1 MNVLIKTIVGMAFFI
16 FVMQNVSAQTGA
28 DSLSIYKSINLNEV
42 SVKGNRPIIK
52 DEGSLR
58 TVQVKGTMLAEMGS
72 LNDVL
77 RATPG
82 LIMKGEKQFEVI
94 GKGTPKYYI
103 DGKEVTKQDVLSTI
117 RSNNIAKIEIESE
130 PSAKYPVGTEA
141 VINVVTIKPIKDMI
155 SLNLGESMSFKRKY
169 SNNPSLSFLMK
180 KGFWTTSI
188 DYDYSISRNLN
199 KETYFKEIYHPET
212 TFRTDEANHLLMKDD
227 THSFTWGNDFQL
239 TDKHRISFEYY
250 FEHEKEKD
258 TNDEMMSFK
267 NGTELTYRD
276 IYRVEKEQRN
286 LHNFSLAYSGE
297 LGDNS
302 SLDVS
307 ADYSKLHGNKY
318 TSSYEQNRKDM
329 SSTDVLTSRKS
340 KYDIWTLNASY
351 STTLFDVLDTE
362 LGARYYKT
370 HQVTDYHT
378 NNPSA
383 VEENAQNQQELSD
396 EVTAAYISLTRKWKK
411 VSLTLGG
418 RYEYANTNITANAVG
433 NKYSDGNYSSVFL
446 PSARLLYKP
455 IKGLTIQGV
464 YRRSVERQGYMGLN
478 PYQVYE
484 DSLSY
489 SMGNRDLR
497 PGVTDRYAL
506 YFYWKYFR
514 LYGGYSHT
522 KDEIVEVDYC
532 QNLETNQIASM
543 PVNFKRTESYFVG
556 IESVN

>member
-1 MNVLIKTIVGMAFFI
+1 MTRIQMIKTIVGMAFFI
-16 FVMQNVSAQTGA
+16 LVMQNLSAQTGA

-42 SVKGNRPIIK
+42 SEKGNRPIIK

-82 LIMKGEKQFEVI
+82 LIMIGEKQFEVI
-94 GKGTPKYYI
+94 GRGIPKYYI

-227 THSFTWGNDFQL
+227 THSVTWGNDFQL

-286 LHNFSLAYSGE
+286 LHNFSLAYNGE

-307 ADYSKLHGNKY
+307 ADYSILHGNKY

-329 SSTDVLTSRKS
+329 SSTDVLTFKKS

-351 STTLFDVLDTE
+351 STTLFGILDTE

-383 VEENAQNQQELSD
+383 VGENAQNQQELSD

-418 RYEYANTNITANAVG
+418 RYEYANTDITANTIG

-446 PSARLLYKP
+446 PSADCC
-455 IKGLTIQGV
+455 I
-464 YRRSVERQGYMGLN
+464 
-478 PYQVYE
+478 
-484 DSLSY
+484 
-489 SMGNRDLR
+489 
-497 PGVTDRYAL
+497 
-506 YFYWKYFR
+506 
-514 LYGGYSHT
+514 
-522 KDEIVEVDYC
+522 
-532 QNLETNQIASM
+532 NQ
-543 PVNFKRTESYFVG
+543 
-556 IESVN
+556 